1 MTNSGNKFTGEGA
14 GEPISLDER
23 RREKMEGMLL
33 QKPKPEKQPSVAQK
47 PTELAPPPQ
56 KLRHELSTSP
66 TTAQEAESLQIA
78 AQIVGDIVEGTSD
91 EAEAIA
97 LLSTHHN
104 VAELESLNEAI
115 KLLTEPRL
123 AHHIPGAQRFAWT
136 RIITMAIERTMQKN
150 GEI

>member
-1 MTNSGNKFTGEGA
+1 MMTNFGNKFTGEGA

-23 RREKMEGMLL
+23 RKKMKGTLL
-33 QKPKPEKQPSVAQK
+33 QKPESEKQPLVAQK
-47 PTELAPPPQ
+47 STELAPPSQ
-56 KLRHELSTSP
+56 KLRHELSMSP

-97 LLSTHHN
+97 LLSALN
-104 VAELESLNEAI
+104 VAELEFLNEAI
-115 KLLTEPRL
+115 KLLTEQRL
-123 AHHIPGAQRFAWT
+123 AHHIPGAQKFAWT
-136 RIITMAIERTMQKN
+136 RIITMAIERTMQKS